1 MIASLR
7 GVVVAL
13 TASSLCLDVSG
24 VGYRVHVTPQHA
36 LDVRSG
42 QEITVL
48 THLVVR
54 EDAWT
59 LYGFRTAE
67 ELEVFERLIT
77 VSGVGPKSAIGVL
90 SQMDPGQ
97 IARAVAEEDAAA
109 FKRVSGIGPK
119 SAGLIIVSLRGKLA
133 PPPGAP
139 RAEGGGDAVPP
150 GVRADVLEAL
160 TGLGH
165 PEKVAAPAVEDA
177 IAALPAGSADV
188 ATVLRAALRL
198 LDRGGR

>member
-13 TASSLCLDVSG
+13 TASSLHLDVSG

-36 LDVRSG
+36 LELRTG
-42 QEITVL
+42 QEATVL
-48 THLVVR
+48 THLAVR
-54 EDAWT
+54 EDAWV

-77 VSGVGPKSAIGVL
+77 VSGVGPRSAIGVL

-97 IARAVAEEDAAA
+97 VARAVAEEDAQA

-133 PPPGAP
+133 APPEGPGAAGAAG
-139 RAEGGGDAVPP
+139 RVPP
-150 GVRADVLEAL
+150 GVRADVVEAL

-165 PEKVAAPAVEDA
+165 PERVAGPAVDDA
-177 IAALPAGSADV
+177 IATLPDDGLEV

-198 LDRGGR
+198 LDRGTR